1 MPILGEVFRLA
12 ENIRITTR
20 NSYLKL
26 SDLFRKTSTRQ
37 NSLSYI
43 GPATWNRIPEIS
55 KKSKYVN
62 IFFFIIYLFNFFCS
76 YLDLLFLWENKTSFL
91 TNSGISLA
99 GDAKVY
105 SLDIHLDLHK
115 GGRGQ
120 EWRGTMVNFGI
131 KTDADLKEGQEINWP
146 GGLC

>member
-1 MPILGEVFRLA
+1 M
-12 ENIRITTR
+12 
-20 NSYLKL
+20 
-26 SDLFRKTSTRQ
+26 
-37 NSLSYI
+37 
-43 GPATWNRIPEIS
+43 
-55 KKSKYVN
+55 
-62 IFFFIIYLFNFFCS
+62 
-76 YLDLLFLWENKTSFL
+76 DLLFLWENKTSFL
-91 TNSGISLA
+91 TNSGNSLA
-99 GDAKVY
+99 GEGKVY